1 MQRCAAHLAS
11 KVDVEEA
18 YNAGKKAVE
27 AACAGQT
34 DKMVVFKRSSV
45 DGKYA
50 CEYELMPLEL
60 AANTERK
67 VPVEWITEDGTMLSD
82 DFVDYALPLIQGD
95 AKAPLED
102 GLPRFAKLKKVQ
114 AGKK

>member
-1 MQRCAAHLAS
+1 
-11 KVDVEEA
+11 
-18 YNAGKKAVE
+18 
-27 AACAGQT
+27 
-34 DKMVVFKRSSV
+34 MVVFKRSSV

-82 DFVDYALPLIQGD
+82 DFVDYALP
-95 AKAPLED
+95 
-102 GLPRFAKLKKVQ
+102 
-114 AGKK
+114 